1 MLSIAKI
8 DLSVIIPIYNPKEEY
23 LEECLN
29 SITIPKLDNIEFIL
43 ILDGCNKITKEI
55 CYKYKKQDSRIV
67 VYEQENKGEG
77 ASRNKGIKLAE
88 GKWIT
93 FIDADD
99 WIDNGYLKTI
109 YEKASKEESDIII
122 FDCYVEYKNKK
133 VKNIF
138 YTKNGV
144 LDKEDIEEIQLQNIG
159 KGEAKY
165 FPNDCNIS
173 VVWAKLYRKDFILD
187 NNLKFIEYKMTGLN
201 FLIEPTEAILTNS
214 SDTYDDGKKS
224 ENMVVIGLEDTVYR
238 DYVEKAGGNYGDII
252 IYNNKTIV
260 EINDDFTTTYY
271 SKKAFKEDYNLQISL
286 ITTTYMTDSVDYK
299 YQKVNCNTLKNN
311 VILTDYLLEE
321 FSDFTTKYQAPIIF
335 VNMDMFQSI
344 NNDVEKYNLSNNYQ
358 ITKFIWSDVDAT
370 YARIKCDNIIG
381 FSNYIENIKQKQNIE
396 IDATYYTLDNQ
407 EKIIYINIIK
417 LMLNSILLAIII
429 IGIISTVNILNAS
442 LSERKQEFKIISD
455 IGAQKK
461 NIKNIL
467 LYEDIYMF
475 LKATIISI
483 IISTPIIYIIVKSMQ
498 NIIVLEKLQI
508 PVVSICLFILMLFV
522 MSLIVTITLAKSIK
536 LKK

>member
-187 NNLKFIEYKMTGLN
+187 NNLKFIEGIKRM
-201 FLIEPTEAILTNS
+201 P
-214 SDTYDDGKKS
+214 DTLF
-224 ENMVVIGLEDTVYR
+224 NMYAF
-238 DYVEKAGGNYGDII
+238 EKAKNIKHYNRYGYHYRKNNNSITQNYDKNLEKDINI
-252 IYNNKTIV
+252 FLNEVNRY
-260 EINDDFTTTYY
+260 INEFKKEKRFINTYY
-271 SKKAFKEDYNLQISL
+271 IAVLTKLIQI
-286 ITTTYMTDSVDYK
+286 Y
-299 YQKVNCNTLKNN
+299 
-311 VILTDYLLEE
+311 E
-321 FSDFTTKYQAPIIF
+321 
-335 VNMDMFQSI
+335 
-344 NNDVEKYNLSNNYQ
+344 
-358 ITKFIWSDVDAT
+358 
-370 YARIKCDNIIG
+370 
-381 FSNYIENIKQKQNIE
+381 
-396 IDATYYTLDNQ
+396 
-407 EKIIYINIIK
+407 IYINNKKTEELKQFIKDKHYMEYINVFDNIPKDKINLYQK
-417 LMLNSILLAIII
+417 LMLTS
-429 IGIISTVNILNAS
+429 
-442 LSERKQEFKIISD
+442 
-455 IGAQKK
+455 
-461 NIKNIL
+461 IKNRNIFKAKIL
-467 LYEDIYMF
+467 IKIKKM
-475 LKATIISI
+475 
-483 IISTPIIYIIVKSMQ
+483 VKDVK
-498 NIIVLEKLQI
+498 NEKIQ
-508 PVVSICLFILMLFV
+508 
-522 MSLIVTITLAKSIK
+522 
-536 LKK
+536 